1 MTSKKILN
9 ILNLANL
16 TQKYVSLLKIFEI
29 IKNFKVSSDD
39 DFESSK
45 SGSEDEEDE
54 KKTNIQPN
62 LNKKQVPFSNYLNI
76 ENKENK
82 TTISYDKSFKKLL
95 EKKNR
100 DFMNRLNKK
109 KNVFI
114 LNKGSDWDIILLNRL
129 MLSDMNK
136 EIENLKKII
145 EKEYEN
151 LNSLSDPELFVGE
164 LKYIKEK
171 ANKEIIEKIAK
182 KIKYIRRLE
191 AETDNFTSFYTTVGY
206 GYLEQIMT
214 ESSPFNSLLKLLQK
228 ITNKNFVLINPFSQ
242 NLEKSY
248 SGNFEV
254 AIDYVIDI
262 LINFSQNMFIE
273 WEKKKNMK
281 EFRLLMM
288 KKLENLMK
296 TEKMFRLMAIMLV
309 KSLVCE
315 ESILKELSSEIQDN
329 LLNGKNALEF
339 QNIEYVCDALNIK
352 IKIYGYT
359 VETKKGEKHF
369 NKIYKVFGRKLEQDC
384 STIILYYEDGLFSL
398 AHNDL

>member
-1 MTSKKILN
+1 
-9 ILNLANL
+9 LANL